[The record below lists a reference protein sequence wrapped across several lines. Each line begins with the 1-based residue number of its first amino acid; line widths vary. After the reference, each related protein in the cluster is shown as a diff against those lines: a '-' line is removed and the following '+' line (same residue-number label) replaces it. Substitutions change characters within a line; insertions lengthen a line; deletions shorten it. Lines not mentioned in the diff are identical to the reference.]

1 MSQGKSQRFFC
12 GCGDSCLRRRRPVLR
27 GGGAI
32 KLHIKAGADAVAC
45 QLVVKLYK
53 TPKLTTEEAARLERE
68 YDKEMQLIQDEM
80 DEIYEKLTTDF
91 EKAKANFFAVLEE
104 PVLKEH

>member
-1 MSQGKSQRFFC
+1 MATVASGA
-12 GCGDSCLRRRRPVLR
+12 
-27 GGGAI
+27 GGLSYAVVEQSSFT
-32 KLHIKAGADAVAC
+32 IKAGADAVAC

-53 TPKLTTEEAARLERE
+53 TPKLTNEEAARLERE
-68 YDKEMQLIQDEM
+68 YDQEMQPIQDEM

>member
-1 MSQGKSQRFFC
+1 M
-12 GCGDSCLRRRRPVLR
+12 
-27 GGGAI
+27 
-32 KLHIKAGADAVAC
+32 
-45 QLVVKLYK
+45 
-53 TPKLTTEEAARLERE
+53 ERE
-68 YDKEMQLIQDEM
+68 YDKEMQPIQDEM